1 MKIAVGLSGGVDSSV
16 AAKLLIE
23 EGHDVCGVTL
33 RLLDEQ
39 TSIAKEQSERI
50 IEEAAQ
56 AARLLG
62 IPHRVYDFRTEFQK
76 QIIDYFIKSYRSGE
90 TPNSC
95 YICNRQIKFGLY
107 GKVVM
112 LLRPAIM
119 PRCFRSRP
127 AGMCWSGGL
136 MHRRIKAIFWPC

>member
-39 TSIAKEQSERI
+39 SPVAKEQSERI

-56 AARLLG
+56 AFANV
-62 IPHRVYDFRTEFQK
+62 HQ
-76 QIIDYFIKSYRSGE
+76 
-90 TPNSC
+90 
-95 YICNRQIKFGLY
+95 
-107 GKVVM
+107 GKV
-112 LLRPAIM
+112 LRGKDISA
-119 PRCFRSRP
+119 
-127 AGMCWSGGL
+127 ADLGL
-136 MHRRIKAIFWPC
+136 

>member
-39 TSIAKEQSERI
+39 ASIAKEQSERI
-50 IEEAAQ
+50 IEEAVQ

-90 TPNSC
+90 TPNPC
-95 YICNRQIKFGLY
+95 YI
-107 GKVVM
+107 
-112 LLRPAIM
+112 
-119 PRCFRSRP
+119 
-127 AGMCWSGGL
+127 
-136 MHRRIKAIFWPC
+136 